1 MPVAVGTSLLV
12 IAINSATAFA
22 ARVQAGV
29 DLDWP
34 MLAAVTALAVLGS
47 VVGARRADRLD
58 PRRLG
63 RAFAVLL
70 IVVGAYLA
78 LANVPQLV
86 TGAGI

>member
-1 MPVAVGTSLLV
+1 
-12 IAINSATAFA
+12 
-22 ARVQAGV
+22 
-29 DLDWP
+29 
-34 MLAAVTALAVLGS
+34 MLAAVTALAVLGNIINTH
-47 VVGARRADRLD
+47 RADRLD